1 MVIVVRKAYSFS
13 REPSDILNRTNS
25 SIKTFNMNNQFE
37 NGKIVVAIRAARSAI
52 GWNQQEFAD
61 RMGVAKSTVARIE
74 TLEIAAKGDFVLRA
88 LRIFREAGVEVD
100 ISAAKGLPLLV
111 SDLTVKNAID
121 SLADDGKR
129 RSDRRVGIASLLTKE
144 KD

>member
-1 MVIVVRKAYSFS
+1 
-13 REPSDILNRTNS
+13 
-25 SIKTFNMNNQFE
+25 MNNQFE

-100 ISAAKGLPLLV
+100 ISAPNGLPMLV
-111 SDLTVKNAID
+111 SDLTVNNAID

-129 RSDRRVGIASLLTKE
+129 RSDRRVGIASLLP
-144 KD
+144 KDMD

>member
-1 MVIVVRKAYSFS
+1 
-13 REPSDILNRTNS
+13 
-25 SIKTFNMNNQFE
+25 MNNQFE

-88 LRIFREAGVEVD
+88 LRIF
-100 ISAAKGLPLLV
+100 P
-111 SDLTVKNAID
+111 
-121 SLADDGKR
+121 
-129 RSDRRVGIASLLTKE
+129 RSWGRG
-144 KD
+144 